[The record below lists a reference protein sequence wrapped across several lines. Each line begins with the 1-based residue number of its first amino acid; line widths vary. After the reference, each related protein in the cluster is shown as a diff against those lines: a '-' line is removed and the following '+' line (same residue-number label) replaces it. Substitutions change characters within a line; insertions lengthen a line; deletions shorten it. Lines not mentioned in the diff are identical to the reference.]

1 MVSSDRR
8 ARPERRTPDLDL
20 SCLLMG
26 STYQTILAVGESG
39 DVQRAIDLYGRPVA
53 ITPVGERRWAV
64 VPQGEHGYAETAP
77 LAELLSQ
84 TGYAATFEVHDS
96 DVLTSAVYRNGGVIH
111 EYLSDQ
117 AYLVEYW
124 DDEGNELLSDMLGRS
139 YRPGETPPHG
149 PAGADPDAFAALGVE
164 PLDHIA
170 LAAALNAPTL
180 RADSLHHGILHA
192 LNLTPGPLQRTYEE
206 SS

>member
-1 MVSSDRR
+1 
-8 ARPERRTPDLDL
+8 
-20 SCLLMG
+20 MG

-39 DVQRAIDLYGRPVA
+39 DVQRAIDSYGRPVA
-53 ITPVGERRWAV
+53 ITSVGERRWAV
-64 VPQGEHGYAETAP
+64 VPQGEYGYAETAP

-84 TGYAATFEVHDS
+84 AGYAATFEVHDS
-96 DVLTSAVYRNGGVIH
+96 DVLTSAVYRNGAVIH
-111 EYLSDQ
+111 QYLSDQ

-139 YRPGETPPHG
+139 YRPSETPPHG
-149 PAGADPDAFAALGVE
+149 PAGADPDAFVALGVE
-164 PLDHIA
+164 PLDRIA
-170 LAAALNAPTL
+170 LAAALNTPTL
-180 RADSLHHGILHA
+180 RADSLHHDILHA